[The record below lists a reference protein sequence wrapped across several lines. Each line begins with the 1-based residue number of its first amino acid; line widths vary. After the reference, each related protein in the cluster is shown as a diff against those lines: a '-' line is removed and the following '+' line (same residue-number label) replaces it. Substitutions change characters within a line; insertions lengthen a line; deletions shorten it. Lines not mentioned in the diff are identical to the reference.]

1 MAGYKYM
8 IDTIQPHSNKNKR
21 QPSLH
26 SGRNIVPRE
35 GIAGQALLTVI
46 TIMAFLACLTLGAVS
61 MVSDTAKG
69 WQNDISREITVQI
82 RPFENV
88 DIDAAVREA
97 SLIMISFDGVKNVTA
112 LGDEATK
119 RLLEPWLGTG
129 LQLDELP
136 IPVLLTITIEDGA
149 KLNFEE
155 MRARLKEAVPSAS
168 LDDHRSW
175 VDRLTNMA
183 YATVIIGAF
192 IFILVMTATVL
203 TVVFATRGAMA
214 GNREIIEVLHFIGAD
229 RKFISKEFEHHFLRL
244 GLKGSVAG
252 GLAALFA
259 FLGLGFWVSLRQATP
274 EADQVNALFGTLSLG
289 WVGYLGIFLV
299 VMSVAILTALTSKF
313 TVMKHV
319 GMLETY
325 GSTKRI

>member
-1 MAGYKYM
+1 M
-8 IDTIQPHSNKNKR
+8 IDTNIQKAKTPKR
-21 QPSLH
+21 RPSLH

-69 WQNDISREITVQI
+69 WQNDISREVTVQI

-97 SLIMISFDGVKNVTA
+97 SLIIMTFDGVRNVTA
-112 LGDEATK
+112 LGDAATK

-129 LQLDELP
+129 LELDELP
-136 IPVLLTITIEDGA
+136 IPVLLTITLDDDA
-149 KLNFEE
+149 RPDFAE
-155 MRARLKEAVPSAS
+155 MRDRLKKAVPSAS

-214 GNREIIEVLHFIGAD
+214 GNREIIEVLHFVGAD
-229 RKFISKEFEHHFLRL
+229 RQFISKEFEHHFLRL

-299 VMSVAILTALTSKF
+299 VMSVAILTAATSKI

-325 GSTKRI
+325 GSTNKI

>member
-1 MAGYKYM
+1 MVGYKYM
-8 IDTIQPHSNKNKR
+8 IDSIKPHLNKNKR

-88 DIDAAVREA
+88 DIDAAVRKA
-97 SLIMISFDGVKNVTA
+97 SLIMTSFDGVKNVTA
-112 LGDEATK
+112 LSDEATK

-129 LQLDELP
+129 LQLEELP

-149 KLNFEE
+149 KLDFVE
-155 MRARLKEAVPSAS
+155 MRAQLKEAVPSAS

-214 GNREIIEVLHFIGAD
+214 GNREIIEVLHFVGAD

-252 GLAALFA
+252 GLSALFA

-274 EADQVNALFGTLSLG
+274 EADQVN
-289 WVGYLGIFLV
+289 
-299 VMSVAILTALTSKF
+299 
-313 TVMKHV
+313 
-319 GMLETY
+319 
-325 GSTKRI
+325 ST